1 MQATVEDVRR
11 AGRVSIDMV
20 AVHEDVDARAET
32 KLTARELEVIR
43 HMASGATAREIGA
56 TLHISPRTVESH
68 VFNAYR
74 KLGVHS
80 RVQLVRLLI
89 EQDLLGEP
97 TPDRSGVGHS

>member
-1 MQATVEDVRR
+1 V
-11 AGRVSIDMV
+11 VSIDTV
-20 AVHEDVDARAET
+20 AVQQEAGERAET

-56 TLHISPRTVESH
+56 ALHISPRTVESH

-89 EQDLLGEP
+89 DQDLLGDP
-97 TPDRSGVGHS
+97 TPDRSGFEQS